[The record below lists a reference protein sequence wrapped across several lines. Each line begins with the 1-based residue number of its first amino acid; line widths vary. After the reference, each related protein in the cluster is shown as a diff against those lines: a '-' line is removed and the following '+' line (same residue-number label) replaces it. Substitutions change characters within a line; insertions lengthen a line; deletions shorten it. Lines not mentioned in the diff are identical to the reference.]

1 MVVGFSTA
9 SLKLLLVSRLSGRI
23 KVEEKRLRLRN
34 VGEEMIVHPNIPSTL
49 VWWRIHTV
57 RSLRS
62 VIGKLISQQ
71 SHRLPTTA
79 LGQSISR
86 VKLIIQVIFY
96 VKVDFT

>member
-34 VGEEMIVHPNIPSTL
+34 LGEEMIVHPNIPSTL
-49 VWWRIHTV
+49 VCWRIHTV

-62 VIGKLISQQ
+62 INKESKTHYPGD
-71 SHRLPTTA
+71 R
-79 LGQSISR
+79 
-86 VKLIIQVIFY
+86 F
-96 VKVDFT
+96 DFT